1 MLTRACKIVLTALVM
16 SVLIAGCASAPAELL
31 PEFSPSYQA
40 VVGIEK
46 HPQGTIYQSGTER
59 SLFEDLKAKRVGDIL
74 TVLLVEQ
81 TSGRNSSD
89 NNVNQSTAMSVST
102 PTYGGSARPGMAISL
117 GSENAFSG
125 ESGSSQSNSLSGSIA
140 VTVSEVLP
148 NGNLVIQG
156 EKWVKIN
163 QGNEYIRVQGVIRP
177 KDIDT
182 YNTLLSTQIAD
193 ARISYGG
200 KGNNARG
207 NNPGWA
213 AKILFSPL
221 WPF

>member
-1 MLTRACKIVLTALVM
+1 MSYKGLQIILMVLLLPLALAACV
-16 SVLIAGCASAPAELL
+16 SAPGDVE
-31 PEFSPSYQA
+31 PEFSLSYQA
-40 VVGIEK
+40 SETTEIDSHGAIF
-46 HPQGTIYQSGTER
+46 QLATER
-59 SLFEDLKAKRVGDIL
+59 ALFEDMKAKRVGDIL

-81 TSGRNSSD
+81 TSGQNSSD
-89 NNVNQSTAMSVST
+89 NNVNQSTAMNVST
-102 PTYGGSARPGMAISL
+102 PTFGGRERPNMGISL
-117 GSENAFSG
+117 GSENSFSG

-140 VTVSEVLP
+140 VTVSQVLP

-163 QGNEYIRVQGVIRP
+163 QGNEYIRLQGVIRP

-182 YNTLLSTQIAD
+182 TNTLFSTQIAD

-213 AKILFSPL
+213 AKILFSSL